1 MEPHGDVV
9 GGQMQYCPFC
19 HGILASD
26 RWLTS
31 NMRQP
36 TLRNVR
42 KAVFDGE
49 PAGYRCPSCH
59 GEMVKGPVPTTQGT
73 NTEVD
78 GCLKCGSLWFDNREI
93 EPFVPDIQEIAP
105 VLERDDPLSKTITSV
120 WGAITSIKHRLIDAS
135 DQEE

>member
-1 MEPHGDVV
+1 MEAHGDVV
-9 GGQMQYCPFC
+9 GGQMQYCPYC

-36 TLRNVR
+36 ILRNLR
-42 KAVFDGE
+42 NGVFDGE
-49 PAGYRCPSCH
+49 PAGYRCPACQ
-59 GEMVKGPVPTTQGT
+59 GEMVKGPVPTTQGS
-73 NTEVD
+73 NIEVD

-93 EPFVPDIQEIAP
+93 EPFYPEIKDILPDQESSTSKLGNAI
-105 VLERDDPLSKTITSV
+105 VRKLTSLFERTGDET
-120 WGAITSIKHRLIDAS
+120 